1 MRRIPIVALLLW
13 AISAM
18 FLAASECHAIFTFGC
33 PRDAAVFASKSEAQ
47 CHFPPLLNPCAA
59 PCRPP
64 GLQAQAVP
72 CPFRTSCPAIIL
84 PDYGISYGQY
94 PYPLFEFW

>member
-1 MRRIPIVALLLW
+1 MKRFVVLL
-13 AISAM
+13 ISACAIWAT
-18 FLAASECHAIFTFGC
+18 LVPATECQSFFTFGC
-33 PRDAAVFASKSEAQ
+33 PRDGKMFTCRSEAQ

-72 CPFRTSCPAIIL
+72 CPFRTACPSLLL
-84 PDYGISYGQY
+84 PDYGISYGQN
-94 PYPLFEFW
+94 PYPLFNFR